1 MVKEA
6 QVLLMNAP
14 QTAPIGLP
22 RPAIDANP
30 PPKVRFR
37 ESADNVSKHRALTE
51 NPALQKSLD
60 FAVQQYQRDLANEV
74 KDNNSALAVGFKIV
88 AVQEFLRTFMS
99 LSEVPKLP
107 APVVMDNLD
116 LKA

>member
-1 MVKEA
+1 
-6 QVLLMNAP
+6 MNAP

-22 RPAIDANP
+22 RTAIDANP
-30 PPKVRFR
+30 APKVRFR

-60 FAVQQYQRDLANEV
+60 FAVQQQQRDWANEV
-74 KDNNSALAVGFKIV
+74 KDHNSAIAVGYKIV
-88 AVQEFLRTFMS
+88 GLQEFLRTFMG

-116 LKA
+116 MKS